1 MKSRIKAFLMNTLPA
16 RILRYKERGSTSTIY
31 LTFDDG
37 PDPLVTP
44 KVLALLKQFQAE
56 ASFFIVGKKIVQF
69 PDMTKAIH
77 EEGHLI
83 ANHSYNHIKF
93 TDLDF
98 RSQLEEVESTNK
110 AIYDTLGIKCAIFRP
125 PGGIWS
131 FRLLWALVKK
141 GIVLVNWNRDSLDC
155 RNSTAQKIIKLFMK
169 FPVQGGD
176 IILFHDDDDKVCD
189 ILSEMLPYWQ
199 KQGFTFSALSSRV

>member
-1 MKSRIKAFLMNTLPA
+1 MNTLPA